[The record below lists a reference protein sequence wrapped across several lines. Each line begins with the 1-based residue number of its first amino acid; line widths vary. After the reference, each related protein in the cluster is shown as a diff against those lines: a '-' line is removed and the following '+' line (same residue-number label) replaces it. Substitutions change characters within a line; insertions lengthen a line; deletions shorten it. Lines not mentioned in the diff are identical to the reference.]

1 MKRLYEAQ
9 GNAMNYMVL
18 EDTDTEK
25 ACTFDWD
32 LSEEEVDK
40 IVCKFKNGT
49 LSENDF
55 NNSDWYD
62 SEELSN
68 FVCCVLLAYN

>member
-9 GNAMNYMVL
+9 GNAMNYMII
-18 EDTDTEK
+18 EDTETGK

-32 LSEEEVDK
+32 LSDEEVEE
-40 IVCKFKNGT
+40 IVRKFEAGT

-55 NNSDWYD
+55 NCNDWYD
-62 SEELSN
+62 TEKLSVFN
-68 FVCCVLLAYN
+68 FRRLLAIC